1 MKICWET
8 LAKCRLP
15 FSTLVKW
22 IGTHQNIY
30 LSHEIC
36 FCFSKKLKMT
46 QPGSATETEGKP
58 VDGKPAA
65 GQSSRRPLQEGQSVT
80 EQGHRYC
87 GPSYL
92 KHSLAP
98 EKTVMLNTRLRYGKI
113 SSRPEDVVYW
123 KPGWV
128 VPDYIAESLFRQHS
142 KTSDAE
148 LVIQSDEKGGLIYQ
162 VSKKKSSH
170 QIQPEELQDLDLAPD
185 QVIKLKTRIYSG
197 VISYN
202 EKDVE
207 IFDKTWQVPK
217 EVANTLQSG
226 YRTTPVA
233 RLTIVSNPKDNSLR
247 SIVQT
252 ETFNRAFSLINKKV
266 RANFMY

>member
-1 MKICWET
+1 MKF
-8 LAKCRLP
+8 A
-15 FSTLVKW
+15 FVF
-22 IGTHQNIY
+22 Q
-30 LSHEIC
+30 
-36 FCFSKKLKMT
+36 KKLKIT

-58 VDGKPAA
+58 VDGKP
-65 GQSSRRPLQEGQSVT
+65 GQSSRSPLQEEQSVT

-92 KHSLAP
+92 EHSFVP

-113 SSRPEDVVYW
+113 SCRPEDVVYW

-217 EVANTLQSG
+217 EVANTLQSE

-233 RLTIVSNPKDNSLR
+233 RLTIVSDPKGNLR

-252 ETFNRAFSLINKKV
+252 GTFNRAFSLINKKV
-266 RANFMY
+266 GANFMY